1 MMEVLL
7 WLFYFNE
14 YLIWNYLTTFINQN
28 WIILQIHLKIQNS
41 TVQKSKITYI
51 FFLPFKYENKHN
63 IILDKKKKWE

>member
-14 YLIWNYLTTFINQN
+14 YLIWSYLTTFINQN

-63 IILDKKKKWE
+63 IILD